1 MKLLFSIWGY
11 FLPFYLPNSL
21 KNQHLKKMKKTHGEW
36 SFYMFTTN
44 DNCMRYGSW
53 DTKHDRHN
61 FLSFWALICMLTS
74 ITTQKIKTLKKLK
87 KKKKT
92 HSWRYHFYTCAPKT
106 TIIWHTVHETWN
118 AADIIWAI
126 FCPFTSLLTMIH
138 KILKK
143 WNNTLQI
150 LSFYTCVP

>member
-1 MKLLFSIWGY
+1 MKLSFSIWGY

-36 SFYMFTTN
+36 SFYTCLPQMTIVWGMVPEIQSMIDIFFIILDPYLHAYLTN
-44 DNCMRYGSW
+44 NP
-53 DTKHDRHN
+53 KNQN
-61 FLSFWALICMLTS
+61 FEI
-74 ITTQKIKTLKKLK
+74 IIIK
-87 KKKKT
+87 KKN
-92 HSWRYHFYTCAPKT
+92 SWRYHFYTCVPKT

-126 FCPFTSLLTMIH
+126 FCPFTSLLTMID
-138 KILKK
+138 KIFQK

>member
-21 KNQHLKKMKKTHGEW
+21 KNQHLIKMKKTHGEW

-44 DNCMRYGSW
+44 DNRMRYGSW

-87 KKKKT
+87 KKKK
-92 HSWRYHFYTCAPKT
+92 
-106 TIIWHTVHETWN
+106 
-118 AADIIWAI
+118 
-126 FCPFTSLLTMIH
+126 
-138 KILKK
+138 
-143 WNNTLQI
+143 NTLMEV
-150 LSFYTCVP
+150 SFLHMCTKNHYHMTYSSWDMECGRHNLGHFLPFYLTIDHDT